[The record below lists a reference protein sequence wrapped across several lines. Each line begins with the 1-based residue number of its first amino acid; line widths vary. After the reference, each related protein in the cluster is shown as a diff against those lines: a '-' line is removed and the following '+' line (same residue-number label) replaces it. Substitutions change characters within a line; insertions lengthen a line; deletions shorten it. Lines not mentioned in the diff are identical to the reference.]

1 MPAATPRR
9 PSEVC
14 VTIAIGTARR
24 RVYIR
29 ADRNAPAALRQ
40 FVEGFHREHR
50 HALLDSDGPEAE
62 AAPTGGVKPPGES

>member
-14 VTIAIGTARR
+14 VTIAIGKVRR

-29 ADRNAPAALRQ
+29 ADRNAAAAFRQ

-50 HALLDSDGPEAE
+50 HALLDNDGPEAE
-62 AAPTGGVKPPGES
+62 ALPAAGDAPHGER